1 MRLTIN
7 YKDAASAIR
16 HEIENAEFDEER
28 LAFIEERLDVYYQLK
43 RKYGDDAEE
52 ILAFQDKARDALNK
66 IENKEALIAETEKC

>member
-1 MRLTIN
+1 MLQVRFV
-7 YKDAASAIR
+7 

-52 ILAFQDKARDALNK
+52 ILAFQDKTRDALNK